1 MNWIFLALGAHF
13 LWALVNIGEKH
24 LISNWIKNPFVYLC
38 LALFLN
44 IMVLPIALLV
54 KIDLPDWHAGLY
66 IFLASAFY
74 LLGTIF
80 YIVALQREEV
90 SRINI
95 LWQLIPVFN
104 LTIAYLLFRE
114 TLSLSQSVA
123 FVLLIAGGIL
133 ASLHR
138 GDGRWRWSKAL
149 GVMAAACFF
158 YSCYAVSF
166 SRLSDFFEPISAWW
180 WSSLVLILMMPGF
193 LFFSKIRHDLAV
205 STPRIKRGVWAAII
219 GVNFLDSGAMLLNM
233 LALSLGPVSLVYC
246 LEGAQI
252 IFVFALTIFLS
263 FKAPKILKEE
273 LNKANLWLKGGALIL
288 ILVGL
293 WLIY

>member
-24 LISNWIKNPFVYLC
+24 LISNRIKNPFVYLC

-54 KIDLPDWHAGLY
+54 KIDLPDWHAALY
-66 IFLASAFY
+66 IFLAAAFY

-80 YIVALQREEV
+80 YVVALQREEV

-104 LTIAYLLFRE
+104 LTIAYLLFQE
-114 TLSLSQSVA
+114 TLSVNQGVA
-123 FVLLIAGGIL
+123 FVLLVLGGIL
-133 ASLHR
+133 ASLHW
-138 GDGRWRWSKAL
+138 GEGRWRWSKAL
-149 GVMAAACFF
+149 GVMVAACFF

-166 SRLSDFFEPISAWW
+166 SRLSDFFEPISGWW
-180 WSSLVLILMMPGF
+180 WSSVVLILMMPGF
-193 LFFSKIRHDLAV
+193 LFFPKIRYGLAV
-205 STPRIKRGVWAAII
+205 SVPRIKRDAWAAMV
-219 GVNFLDSGAMLLNM
+219 GVNLLDSGAMLLNM
-233 LALSLGPVSLVYC
+233 LALSLGPVSLVYS
-246 LEGAQI
+246 LEGAQV

-263 FKAPKILKEE
+263 FKAPKILKEK
-273 LNKANLWLKGGALIL
+273 LNKENLWLKGGALVL
-288 ILVGL
+288 ILTGL